1 MRVDPECPEGDDVS
15 TTKTVEAPTT
25 RTDDRI
31 GVEPPH
37 NVILHDSWHP
47 MSWVVYALVKTI
59 PGTPVK
65 RAARIMWTAH
75 TRGRAVAK
83 TCHREL
89 AELYEERIKEKGLSA
104 SVEEAG

>member
-1 MRVDPECPEGDDVS
+1 
-15 TTKTVEAPTT
+15 
-25 RTDDRI
+25 
-31 GVEPPH
+31 
-37 NVILHDSWHP
+37 VILHDSWHP
-47 MSWVVYALVKTI
+47 MSWVVYVLVKTI

-65 RAARIMWTAH
+65 RATKIMWTAH
-75 TRGRAVAK
+75 TQGRAVAK